1 MAATLV
7 TAQSLITSALD
18 TLGVYAVGEALSA
31 SDATDGLRRLNGM
44 MSAWK
49 IQTQTI
55 PAIQRS
61 VFDITANVG
70 TYTIGPGATFNTI
83 KPQAILAASILLNA
97 SSPAVEVP
105 TAILTDQVYAG
116 LAIKGQTSTQWTA
129 IWYNPTFVTSG
140 YGTIVLWP
148 IPTTA
153 DNDLVLYMQTPL
165 TEFADLTTQY
175 QIPDGYQEAIEL
187 NLALRLALP
196 HARPISDDLKREA
209 RSALANIKR
218 HNTKMSD
225 LANDAIV
232 ASYGVGRWGYNI
244 ETDGYN

>member
-1 MAATLV
+1 MAATAV
-7 TAQSLITSALD
+7 TAQSIITSALD
-18 TLGVYAVGEALSA
+18 TLGVYAVGESLSA

-44 MSAWK
+44 MSSWK

-55 PAIQRS
+55 PSIQRS

-83 KPQAILAASILLNA
+83 KPQGILSASLLLNSA
-97 SSPAVEVP
+97 SPAVEVW
-105 TAILTDQVYAG
+105 TDILTDQAYAG
-116 LAIKGQTSTQWTA
+116 IAVKSQTSTQWTA
-129 IWYNPTFVTSG
+129 LWYNPTFVTSG
-140 YGTIVLWP
+140 FGTIVLWP

-165 TEFADLTTQY
+165 TEFADLTTSY

-196 HARPISDDLKREA
+196 HARPVSDDLRREA
-209 RSALANIKR
+209 RAALANVKR

-225 LANDAIV
+225 LANDAALI
-232 ASYGVGRWGYNI
+232 SSRGRWGYDI
-244 ETDGYN
+244 QTDSVR